1 MARSMRT
8 KQKNSKKSKSLKSLK
23 CISNSDITVDIPFPP
38 KVKLEN
44 FFPSKYSVSLRT
56 LNAFIIYRK
65 VVTDEIK
72 KSHSLSLCWSRIS
85 TIASKKWSLEDDV
98 VKQHYKDLAEKA
110 KNLYRSKHLFY
121 VHHGQNAAESI
132 MFQDNNESTSTDKS
146 PKTFIFV
153 SSEYEKYSL

>member
-8 KQKNSKKSKSLKSLK
+8 NQKNSKKTKSLK
-23 CISNSDITVDIPFPP
+23 CFSNSDITVDLPFPP

-72 KSHSLSLCWSRIS
+72 KNRRSTSNHSWSKIS
-85 TIASKKWSLEDDV
+85 TIASKKWSLEDDE

-110 KNLYRSKHLFY
+110 KNLYRSKHLF
-121 VHHGQNAAESI
+121 
-132 MFQDNNESTSTDKS
+132 
-146 PKTFIFV
+146 
-153 SSEYEKYSL
+153 